1 MHITSSTALRN
12 DYNSVSNLAHE
23 SAEPVFITK
32 NGEGDIVI
40 MSIAAYEERERML
53 DERAKV
59 LEAEA
64 QRIAGVNSFTT
75 DEVRAMLDEM
85 YDHA

>member
-12 DYNSVSNLAHE
+12 DYNAVSALAHE
-23 SAEPVFITK
+23 TAEPVFITK
-32 NGEGDIVI
+32 NGEGDIVVL
-40 MSIAAYEERERML
+40 SIAAYEQRERML

-64 QRIAGVNSFTT
+64 QRIAGAKTYST
-75 DEVRAMLDEM
+75 DEVRAMLDGI
-85 YDHA
+85 YSHA

>member
-12 DYNSVSNLAHE
+12 DYNAVSSLAHE

>member
-12 DYNSVSNLAHE
+12 DYNAVSNLAHE

-40 MSIAAYEERERML
+40 MSIAAYEARERML

-64 QRIAGVNSFTT
+64 QRIAGAKTFTT

>member
-12 DYNSVSNLAHE
+12 DYNAVSSLAHE

-40 MSIAAYEERERML
+40 MSIAAYEARERML

-64 QRIAGVNSFTT
+64 QRIAGAKTFTT

>member
-1 MHITSSTALRN
+1 MHIISSTVLRN
-12 DYNSVSNLAHE
+12 DYNAVSNLAHE

-40 MSIAAYEERERML
+40 MSIAAYENRERML

-64 QRIAGVNSFTT
+64 QRIAGAKSFTT
-75 DEVRAMLDEM
+75 DEVRAMLVEM